1 MTDFA
6 NLPADITPA
15 AFFSLVE
22 EALKDEPA
30 PANAAP
36 EKLVMHVS
44 GDGGGT
50 WAMGFEGGRL
60 TITQGDAGAPP
71 LQVSM
76 SADDLRAFV
85 AGSVRDAI
93 KSKAGGK
100 SIDAK
105 QVAKI
110 YRITGKTDQVKAYS
124 GDLSL
129 VVENGAASHKLT
141 LTFGGKAPNVARGL
155 PRDARRGAEPAGRLL
170 RRQDPPRRRH
180 EPRHGSRRHGD
191 VRPQSR
197 VAHLRR
203 SSP

>member
-15 AFFSLVE
+15 AFFALVE

-36 EKLVMHVS
+36 EKLVIHVS

-60 TITQGDAGAPP
+60 AITQGDAGSPP

-76 SADDLRAFV
+76 SSDDLRAFV

-110 YRITGKTDQVKAYS
+110 YRITGKTDQVKAYT

-141 LTFGGKAPNVARGL
+141 LTFGGKAPNVGAPTTTISISLEDFLAMLGGELNPQAAFFAGKIRLDGDMNLAMGL
-155 PRDARRGAEPAGRLL
+155 AAMAM
-170 RRQDPPRRRH
+170 
-180 EPRHGSRRHGD
+180 
-191 VRPQSR
+191 
-197 VAHLRR
+197 
-203 SSP
+203 

>member
-36 EKLVMHVS
+36 EKLVIHVS

-76 SADDLRAFV
+76 SSDDLRAFV

-93 KSKAGGK
+93 KAKAGGK

-110 YRITGKTDQVKAYS
+110 YRITGKTDQVKAYT

-141 LTFGGKAPNVARGL
+141 LTFGGKAPNVAAPTTTISISLEDFLAMLGGELNPQAAFFAGKIRLDGDMNLAMGL
-155 PRDARRGAEPAGRLL
+155 AAMAM
-170 RRQDPPRRRH
+170 
-180 EPRHGSRRHGD
+180 
-191 VRPQSR
+191 
-197 VAHLRR
+197 
-203 SSP
+203 